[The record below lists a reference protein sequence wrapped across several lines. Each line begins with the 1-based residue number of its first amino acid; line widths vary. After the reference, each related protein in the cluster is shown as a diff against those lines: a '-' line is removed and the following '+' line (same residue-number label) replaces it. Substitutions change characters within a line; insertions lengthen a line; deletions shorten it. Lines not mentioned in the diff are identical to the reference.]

1 MTKNELSQCNWLNR
15 KIEQLKTK
23 LEELEDS
30 EIKPINLTGMPSGGG
45 ISDHTAKIATERAET
60 ERLISL
66 KREEYMIERAR
77 IERYIDTVEGERM
90 QDILRLRHIN
100 GLTWRQI
107 SQEMGGSEKQI
118 KRLYYDFMKKT

>member
-1 MTKNELSQCNWLNR
+1 MTKNELSQCYWLNR

-45 ISDHTAKIATERAET
+45 ISDHVAKIATERAET
-60 ERLISL
+60 ERLINL
-66 KREEYMIERAR
+66 KKEECMIERAR
-77 IERYIDTVEGERM
+77 IERYISTVEREGM

-107 SQEMGGSEKQI
+107 SQELGGSERQV

>member
-1 MTKNELSQCNWLNR
+1 MTKNELSQCYWLNR
-15 KIEQLKTK
+15 KIEQLKIK
-23 LEELEDS
+23 LEELEGS

-45 ISDHTAKIATERAET
+45 VSDHVAKIATERAET

-66 KREEYMIERAR
+66 KREECIIERAR
-77 IERYIDTVEGERM
+77 IERYIDTVECERM

-107 SQEMGGSEKQI
+107 SQELGGSETQI
-118 KRLYYDFMKKT
+118 KRLYYNFLKNT